1 MTRADQ
7 VTAIQQF
14 GYTAR
19 EASFI
24 AAAVLHSGYF
34 LRRQF
39 GSKGGKRADTLCKKV
54 LAYHHADATRFAS
67 KTYLYH
73 LRSKAL
79 YRALGQ
85 QDNRHR
91 RGHDPFHVRSKV
103 MGLDYVLLHPAYRFL
118 PTEEDKLAFFCG
130 ERNLAKSLLPTK
142 TYAGKGGNTERFFV
156 DKYPIRIDSE
166 RGGVAFC
173 YIDDGAFAG
182 LGFGTW
188 LAQYDALISGMGDAE
203 VVYVSSN
210 PASFELARRQ
220 FSLQFSTVNGG
231 LQAELLSYFEIRKD
245 LEVHGSSGRTQAFL
259 DSFRKLNQVYGE
271 PRFQEQYTAW
281 RGASQP
287 ALPAFHVGFSTYH
300 LDYAYRFLGVT
311 A

>member
-1 MTRADQ
+1 MTRTDQ

-19 EASFI
+19 EAAFV

-39 GSKGGKRADTLCKKV
+39 GSNGGKRADMLCKKV
-54 LAYHHADATRFAS
+54 LAYQHADATRFAS
-67 KTYLYH
+67 NTHLYH

-79 YRALGQ
+79 YRAMGQ

-91 RGHDPFHVRSKV
+91 RAHDPFHVRSKV
-103 MGLDYVLLHPAYRFL
+103 MGLDYVLRNPAYRYL

-130 ERNLAKSLLPTK
+130 ERNIAKSVLPTK
-142 TYAGKGGNTERFFV
+142 TYAGKGGNTDRFFV
-156 DKYPIRIDSE
+156 DKYPIRIDPE
-166 RGGVAFC
+166 TGGVAFC
-173 YIDDGAFAG
+173 YIDDGAFSG
-182 LGFGTW
+182 LGFATW
-188 LAQYDALISGMGDAE
+188 LGQYDALIMAMGDAE

-220 FSLQFSTVNGG
+220 FLLQFPTANGG
-231 LQAELLSYFEIRKD
+231 LRAELLSYFEIRKD

-281 RGASQP
+281 RGAAAP
-287 ALPAFHVGFSTYH
+287 ALGAFAAGFSTYH
-300 LDYAYRFLGVT
+300 LNYSYRFLGVT